1 MINVFKDWINM
12 ILGVGIIFTI
22 IRIIIPNTGLKK
34 YINSLMGIVT
44 IIVVL
49 SPIIN
54 YIKIGNFSEDFSKIL
69 ENLKIE
75 DEIYVAKA
83 NYEDIQKD
91 NLKSNFKSKM
101 QTDIKENLNKNIN
114 SEVEVNIDI
123 SDEYNI
129 ENVKITI
136 YENTPFDIKSYL
148 SNRYSIEKEKI
159 QIIKGG

>member
-69 ENLKIE
+69 EN
-75 DEIYVAKA
+75 EIYVAKA

-101 QTDIKENLNKNIN
+101 QSDIKENLNKNVN